1 MASGRGQRH
10 WVPAF
15 AGMTARRFAASL
27 AALALAFGGNA
38 FAQDPGSDPGQA
50 VLIRNATVHTATA
63 RGTLQGAD
71 VLVRDGRIAAV
82 GQGLSAGNARVL
94 DAQGKPLTPALF
106 GGITGIGIE
115 GVSGRDRQTDNTSAL
130 GEGRAEERGV
140 WKGSVRTGRTRWAE
154 STTK

>member
-63 RGTLQGAD
+63 RATLQGAD
-71 VLVRDGRIAAV
+71 VRVRDGRRR
-82 GQGLSAGNARVL
+82 L
-94 DAQGKPLTPALF
+94 
-106 GGITGIGIE
+106 
-115 GVSGRDRQTDNTSAL
+115 
-130 GEGRAEERGV
+130 EERRAG
-140 WKGSVRTGRTRWAE
+140 KECVRTCRSRWGP
-154 STTK
+154 

>member
-71 VLVRDGRIAAV
+71 VLVRDGRIR
-82 GQGLSAGNARVL
+82 SEERRAG
-94 DAQGKPLTPALF
+94 K
-106 GGITGIGIE
+106 E
-115 GVSGRDRQTDNTSAL
+115 GVITCYT
-130 GEGRAEERGV
+130 RG
-140 WKGSVRTGRTRWAE
+140 SP
-154 STTK
+154 

>member
-1 MASGRGQRH
+1 MSCVRCAVHGHLPFFTRHSRESGYPVTCVMASGRGQRH

-71 VLVRDGRIAAV
+71 RSEEHTSELQSLMRNSYAV
-82 GQGLSAGNARVL
+82 FCL
-94 DAQGKPLTPALF
+94 K
-106 GGITGIGIE
+106 
-115 GVSGRDRQTDNTSAL
+115 
-130 GEGRAEERGV
+130 
-140 WKGSVRTGRTRWAE
+140 
-154 STTK
+154 

>member
-38 FAQDPGSDPGQA
+38 FAQDPGSDQGQA

-82 GQGLSAGNARVL
+82 GQGLPAGTQRVI
-94 DAQGKPLTPALF
+94 DPQGKPPTPALF
-106 GGITGIGIE
+106 GGLTGIGIE
-115 GVSGRDRQTDNTSAL
+115 EAAGGDRTNAHDPPLHN
-130 GEGRAEERGV
+130 
-140 WKGSVRTGRTRWAE
+140 
-154 STTK
+154 

>member
-1 MASGRGQRH
+1 MWCGGCGLCGPLPFFTRHSRESGYPVTCVMASGRGQRH

-63 RGTLQGAD
+63 RGTLQE
-71 VLVRDGRIAAV
+71 I
-82 GQGLSAGNARVL
+82 
-94 DAQGKPLTPALF
+94 
-106 GGITGIGIE
+106 
-115 GVSGRDRQTDNTSAL
+115 
-130 GEGRAEERGV
+130 GRAHV
-140 WKGSVRTGRTRWAE
+140 
-154 STTK
+154 

>member
-50 VLIRNATVHTATA
+50 VLIRNAPVHTAIA

-71 VLVRDGRIAAV
+71 VLVPDGRIAAV
-82 GQGLSAGNARVL
+82 GQGLSAGNAR
-94 DAQGKPLTPALF
+94 DTHAPGTAPPPPR
-106 GGITGIGIE
+106 
-115 GVSGRDRQTDNTSAL
+115 SG
-130 GEGRAEERGV
+130 
-140 WKGSVRTGRTRWAE
+140 
-154 STTK
+154 